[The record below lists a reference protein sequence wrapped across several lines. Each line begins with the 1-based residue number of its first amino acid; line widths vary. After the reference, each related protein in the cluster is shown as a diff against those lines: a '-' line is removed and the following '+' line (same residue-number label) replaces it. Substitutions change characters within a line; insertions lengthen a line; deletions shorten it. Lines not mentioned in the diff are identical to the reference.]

1 MFVSKSKSKEC
12 YLQLKKVETNIHVAL
27 GPNPTRQGILRHDL
41 FVGTTPSNFI
51 VVEYARSIRHSERLT
66 KKIEY
71 S

>member
-1 MFVSKSKSKEC
+1 MDS
-12 YLQLKKVETNIHVAL
+12 
-27 GPNPTRQGILRHDL
+27 GPNPTRQGILKHDL

-51 VVEYARSIRHSERLT
+51 VVGEYARSIRHSERLT